1 MYWKMWAKDKRYFNK
16 DDIQMKNKHT
26 KRYSTSLTIEVMKMK
41 IITTYQYTPI
51 TMAKILKSVTLNAGK
66 DAEKLYH
73 SCSW

>member
-1 MYWKMWAKDKRYFNK
+1 
-16 DDIQMKNKHT
+16 MKNKHT
-26 KRYSTSLTIEVMKMK
+26 KRYLTSLTIEVMKMK

-66 DAEKLYH
+66 DVEKLYH